1 MESILFDTVEL
12 LSSTYNVSR
21 VLDNTTPER
30 TINLIES
37 EGVDGAVII
46 SDRFG
51 TKTIEING
59 ILIGSSASDLQSKID
74 TANELFSRK
83 GVNLDIIP
91 DGGSTRRYVVRL
103 IGAVEYDRN
112 HYNIDYVPFRMRL
125 FVFEGVG
132 KDTSS
137 TTALSNLNTTLER
150 DPASGSDTINLL
162 GSADPKPEIS
172 FTLDTIGK
180 LDLIT
185 IHDDDSG
192 EEMSIEI
199 DQNYSNGDEVV
210 VDIESQTVRKDGVD
224 VAYLGKLPEFLKG
237 NNDLHITYQGATY
250 ALDQAQTTGNGTG
263 TGIGNTGVLTRTM
276 AQSFIAG
283 QSGYLS
289 RLNLWLQKVGSPWS
303 LQIRVY
309 SDNGDLPFENLVSGA
324 SGFLQLASAV
334 PTTGGGEEVTID
346 DSSPDYYLRKG
357 VKYWLVIQ
365 TTNSSGNYYNIFGSG
380 STDYYADGKA
390 LKYDGAVT
398 PPTDPNDWE
407 DYSSV
412 IADLYFETYQGQ
424 GGSANWV
431 VDYIISYIKRY
442 L

>member
-12 LSSTYNVSR
+12 LSSTYNVSK
-21 VLDNTTPER
+21 VLDNTTPGR

-59 ILIGSSASDLQSKID
+59 ILIGSSASDLQTKID

-112 HYNIDYVPFRMRL
+112 FYNVDYVPFRFSC

-132 KDTSS
+132 KDTGS
-137 TTALSNLNTTLER
+137 TTALSHQNTTLER
-150 DPASGSDTINLL
+150 DPASSSDTINLL

-172 FTLDTIGK
+172 FTLDTVGK

-199 DQNYSNGDEVV
+199 DQDYSNGDEVV

-237 NNDLHITYQGATY
+237 NNDIHITYQGATY
-250 ALDQAQTTGNGTG
+250 AIDQEQTDDNSVGSV
-263 TGIGNTGVLTRTM
+263 IGNSGGVTRTM

-289 RLNLWLQKVGSPWS
+289 RMKLWLQKVSSPGS
-303 LQIRVY
+303 LQIRIY
-309 SDNGDLPFENLVSGA
+309 TDNGDLPGENLVSGA
-324 SGFLQLASAV
+324 SGFLVLASAV
-334 PTTGGGEEVTID
+334 GTGAGGSLITID

-357 VKYWLVIQ
+357 VKYWFVVQ
-365 TTNSSGNYYNIFGSG
+365 TTNSSGNYYNLFGSG
-380 STDYYADGKA
+380 VTDYYADGKA

-407 DYSSV
+407 DFSGTM
-412 IADLYFETYQGQ
+412 ADFYFETYNGQ
-424 GGSANWV
+424 GGAADWV
-431 VDYIISYIKRY
+431 VDYVISYIKRF